1 MEAAAGAGNAGRG
14 KDIENIMQAN
24 EEEMVENEGL
34 FEEEEEVKPEEDKE
48 TKEVIPEVTKEE
60 CEGKRE
66 REKDEDEDEDEVA
79 PRRKKPKPTEEGSG
93 GDDDNYRVSEEVRVI
108 GTHLAL
114 D

>member
-34 FEEEEEVKPEEDKE
+34 FEVEEEVGEPEDKE
-48 TKEVIPEVTKEE
+48 SKEVEPPVTKEE

-66 REKDEDEDEDEVA
+66 REKDEDEDEVA
-79 PRRKKPKPTEEGSG
+79 PKRKKSKPTEEGSG
-93 GDDDNYRVSEEVRVI
+93 DDDNYRMSEEVRVM
-108 GTHLAL
+108 
-114 D
+114 